1 MSFLQALF
9 KKVVMK
15 NEEIKSGGTELK
27 PNKVESITT
36 FLGAD
41 ANIEG
46 TLEFKGTIRLDG
58 TVKGKINSKGGTLIV
73 GEKARIDGDI
83 FVDVAIIMGQVN
95 GIVNA
100 DNRIE
105 VYPPGSVEGDIQAPV
120 ISIDSGVKFNG
131 NCVMKAGGFSS
142 AVTPTVTPG
151 AAKSDSTEEPSK
163 IKNFP
168 KNL

>member
-1 MSFLQALF
+1 MSFLQGLF
-9 KKVVMK
+9 KKIVLK
-15 NEEIKSGGTELK
+15 SEETTSGGTELK
-27 PNKVESITT
+27 PNKIESITT

-41 ANIEG
+41 AYIEG
-46 TLEFKGTIRLDG
+46 SLEFKGTIRLDG
-58 TVKGKINSKGGTLIV
+58 MVKGTVNSKGGTLIV

-100 DNRIE
+100 NNRIE

-120 ISIDSGVKFNG
+120 ISIDAGVKFNG
-131 NCVMKAGGFSS
+131 NCVMKAGTFSS
-142 AVTPTVTPG
+142 ESTSKPG
-151 AAKSDSTEEPSK
+151 KSNPAEESSK

>member
-1 MSFLQALF
+1 MPFIKELF
-9 KKVVMK
+9 KTVFLERDE
-15 NEEIKSGGTELK
+15 NNTGGTMLK
-27 PNKVESITT
+27 TKKTDSITT

-46 TLEFKGTIRLDG
+46 TIDFRGTIRLDG
-58 TVKGKINSKGGTLIV
+58 KVKGKINSKDGTVII
-73 GEKARIDGDI
+73 GEKAKIDADI

-95 GIVNA
+95 GIINA
-100 DNRIE
+100 KNRIE

-120 ISIDSGVKFNG
+120 ISIDAGVKFNG
-131 NCVMKAGGFSS
+131 NCAMKASTIMS
-142 AVTPTVTPG
+142 DMPVKPG
-151 AAKSDSTEEPSK
+151 KIEPIEEKSK

>member
-1 MSFLQALF
+1 M
-9 KKVVMK
+9 
-15 NEEIKSGGTELK
+15 LK
-27 PNKVESITT
+27 PKKTESITT

-46 TLEFKGTIRLDG
+46 TIEFKGTIRLDG
-58 TVKGKINSKGGTLIV
+58 TVKGTINSKSGTVII
-73 GEKARIDGDI
+73 GEKARIDADI

-100 DNRIE
+100 NNRIE

-120 ISIDSGVKFNG
+120 ISIDAGVKFNG
-131 NCVMKAGGFSS
+131 NCVMKAGVFSS
-142 AVTPTVTPG
+142 EITPKPG
-151 AAKSDSTEEPSK
+151 NPESPEEPSK